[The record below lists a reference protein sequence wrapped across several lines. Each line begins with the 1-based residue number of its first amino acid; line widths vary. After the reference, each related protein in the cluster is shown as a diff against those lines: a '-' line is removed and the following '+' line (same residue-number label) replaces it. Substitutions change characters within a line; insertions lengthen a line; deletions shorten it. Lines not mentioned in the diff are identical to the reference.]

1 LYANF
6 IMKYGYNMFKPLRS
20 VFVFFVVLCFLIG
33 CSKTEKSNNIS
44 KFYILNSE
52 ERPSTDSV
60 PFLNVPQFDSLDLFL
75 AANNFVYNGVKHKIC
90 AYTSVNHAPVD
101 GGRSYYLLD
110 SVGIIYLKSTT
121 WPISMRLSSNNDS
134 LNDLISQAYSNIL
147 LKPLIYNFRLK

>member
-1 LYANF
+1 
-6 IMKYGYNMFKPLRS
+6 MKYRCDMVKSLNTVVICFI
-20 VFVFFVVLCFLIG
+20 VFLLSS
-33 CSKTEKSNNIS
+33 CSKTEKSNKIS

-101 GGRSYYLLD
+101 GGRSYY
-110 SVGIIYLKSTT
+110 
-121 WPISMRLSSNNDS
+121 
-134 LNDLISQAYSNIL
+134 
-147 LKPLIYNFRLK
+147 

>member
-1 LYANF
+1 MIKSLNT
-6 IMKYGYNMFKPLRS
+6 II
-20 VFVFFVVLCFLIG
+20 VFFIVFLFFG
-33 CSKTEKSNNIS
+33 CSKTEKSNIIS

-52 ERPSTDSV
+52 ERSFSDSV

-75 AANNFVYNGVKHKIC
+75 AADNFDYKGVEHKVA
-90 AYTSVNHAPVD
+90 AYTSSNQAPVD
-101 GGRSYYLLD
+101 GGRNYFMLD

-147 LKPLIYNFRLK
+147 LKPPFI